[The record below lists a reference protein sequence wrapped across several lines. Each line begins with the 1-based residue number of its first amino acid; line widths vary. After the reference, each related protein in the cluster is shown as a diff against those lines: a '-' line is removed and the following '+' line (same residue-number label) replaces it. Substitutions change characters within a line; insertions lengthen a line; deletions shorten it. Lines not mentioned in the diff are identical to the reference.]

1 MNIYD
6 AIKILGITDLEE
18 ITQEDVK
25 KAYRKAYRKASRKYH
40 PDCNPSGEE
49 MMKLVNE
56 ANSVLEDARYPISVN
71 SDDNYDYGSEIN
83 SALNAINNL
92 QGLFIEVCGAG
103 VWVSGETKVHKDI
116 LKSQGF
122 MFSGNKKMW
131 YFRPKSKKH
140 FFRGKSQFSIDEI
153 RSKYGTQKVENQ
165 KPYALKAHT

>member
-25 KAYRKAYRKASRKYH
+25 KAYRQASRKYH
-40 PDCNPSGEE
+40 PDCNPSGDE

-56 ANSVLEDARYPISVN
+56 ANSVLENARYPILVN
-71 SDDNYDYGSEIN
+71 SSDTYDYGAEIN

-92 QGLFIEVCGAG
+92 QDLFIEVCGAW
-103 VWVSGETKVHKDI
+103 VWVSGETKAHKDV

-122 MFSGNKKMW
+122 LFSGNKKMW
-131 YFRPKSKKH
+131 YFRPKSQKCSWK
-140 FFRGKSQFSIDEI
+140 GKSQFSIDEI
-153 RSKYGTQKVENQ
+153 RSKYGSQKVEN
-165 KPYALKAHT
+165 KHKHHYALKAHA

>member
-18 ITQEDVK
+18 ISQEDVK
-25 KAYRKAYRKASRKYH
+25 KAYRKASKKYH
-40 PDCNPSGEE
+40 PDCNPSGDE

-56 ANSVLEDARYPISVN
+56 AHSVLEEARYPITVN
-71 SDDNYDYGSEIN
+71 STDNYDYGSEIN

-92 QGLFIEVCGAG
+92 QGLFVEVCGAW
-103 VWVSGETKVHKDI
+103 VWVGGETKIHKDI

-122 MFSGNKKMW
+122 LFSGNKKMW

-140 FFRGKSQFSIDEI
+140 FFKGKSEYSIDEI
-153 RSKYGTQKVENQ
+153 RSKYGSQKVEN
-165 KPYALKAHT
+165 KDKHHYALKAHV

>member
-25 KAYRKAYRKASRKYH
+25 KAYRKASKKYH
-40 PDCNPSGEE
+40 PDCNPSGDE

-56 ANSVLEDARYPISVN
+56 ANSVLEDARYPILVN
-71 SDDNYDYGSEIN
+71 SGDTYDYGSEIN

-92 QGLFIEVCGAG
+92 QGLFIEVCGAW

-122 MFSGNKKMW
+122 LFSGNKKMW
-131 YFRPKSKKH
+131 YFRPKSQKR

-153 RSKYGTQKVENQ
+153 RSKYGSQKVENNRN
-165 KPYALKAHT
+165 KYHYALKAHA

>member
-25 KAYRKAYRKASRKYH
+25 KAYREASKKYH
-40 PDCNPSGEE
+40 PDCNPSGDE

-56 ANSVLEDARYPISVN
+56 ANSVLEDARYPITVN
-71 SDDNYDYGSEIN
+71 SADNYDYGSEIN

-92 QGLFIEVCGAG
+92 QGLFIEVCGAW
-103 VWVSGETKVHKDI
+103 VWVGGETKVHKDL

-140 FFRGKSQFSIDEI
+140 FFRGKSEFSIDEI
-153 RSKYGTQKVENQ
+153 RNKYGSQKVESKN
-165 KPYALKAHT
+165 KHHYTLKDHA

>member
-6 AIKILGITDLEE
+6 AIKVLGITDLPE
-18 ITQEDVK
+18 ITEDDVK
-25 KAYRKAYRKASRKYH
+25 KAYRKASRKYH
-40 PDCNPSGEE
+40 PDHNPSGEE

-56 ANSVLEDARYPISVN
+56 ANSVLVDARYPISIN
-71 SDDNYDYGSEIN
+71 ADDNYDYGSEIN

-92 QGLFIEVCGAG
+92 QGLSIEVCGAW

-122 MFSGNKKMW
+122 LFSGNKKMW

-140 FFRGKSQFSIDEI
+140 FFRGKSKFSIDEI
-153 RSKYGTQKVENQ
+153 RDKYGSQRVKNQ
-165 KPYALKAHT
+165 KSYALKAHA

>member
-25 KAYRKAYRKASRKYH
+25 KAYREASKKYH
-40 PDCNPSGEE
+40 PDCNPSGNE

-56 ANSVLEDARYPISVN
+56 ANSVLEDARYPIIVN
-71 SDDNYDYGSEIN
+71 STDNYDYGSEIN

-92 QGLFIEVCGAG
+92 KDLFIEVCGAW

-140 FFRGKSQFSIDEI
+140 FFRGKSEYSIDEI
-153 RSKYGTQKVENQ
+153 RSKYGSQKVENN
-165 KPYALKAHT
+165 KNKHHYTLKAHA